1 MHMYASSQ
9 HLVLSDKCLRD
20 PLGERCY
27 SNAGGAG
34 VGNASLMTARGRRG
48 DVDSL
53 PRSVAEVLEQDD

>member
-1 MHMYASSQ
+1 M
-9 HLVLSDKCLRD
+9 VLSDKCLRD